1 MEKTLL
7 NITMTDVGVEAYV
20 SFEDSLE
27 RFAVAMSLASLLFKD
42 RELTRMLA
50 HMTEKVRRNPEEFE
64 KHIVTVKGG
73 IPWDNKPN
81 QK

>member
-7 NITMTDVGVEAYV
+7 NITMTDVGTEAYV
-20 SFEDSLE
+20 HVEDSLE
-27 RFAVAMSLASLLFKD
+27 RFAVAMSLASLLHKD
-42 RELTRMLA
+42 RELLRMFA
-50 HMTEKVRRNPEEFE
+50 YMTEKFRLNPEEAE
-64 KHIVTVKGG
+64 KNIVTVKGE

>member
-7 NITMTDVGVEAYV
+7 NITMTDVGAEAYV
-20 SFEDSLE
+20 SYEDSLE
-27 RFAVAMSLASLLFKD
+27 RFAVARSLASLLYKD
-42 RELTRMLA
+42 LELLMML
-50 HMTEKVRRNPEEFE
+50 EKISRNPEEFE
-64 KHIVTVKGG
+64 KKIVTVKGE

>member
-7 NITMTDVGVEAYV
+7 EITKTDVGTETNVHL
-20 SFEDSLE
+20 EDSRE
-27 RFAVAMSLASLLFKD
+27 RIAVALSLASLLFKD
-42 RELTRMLA
+42 RELLMMLGY
-50 HMTEKVRRNPEEFE
+50 MSEKISRNPEEFE
-64 KHIVTVKGG
+64 KKIITVKGG

>member
-7 NITMTDVGVEAYV
+7 NITMTDVGTEAYV
-20 SFEDSLE
+20 HFEDSLE

-42 RELTRMLA
+42 DELIRMLA
-50 HMTEKVRRNPEEFE
+50 YIAEKNLLNPGEFE
-64 KHIVTVKGG
+64 KKIVTVKGG

>member
-7 NITMTDVGVEAYV
+7 NITMTDVGAEAYV

-50 HMTEKVRRNPEEFE
+50 HMTEKIRLNPEEFE
-64 KHIVTVKGG
+64 KEIITVKGG

>member
-27 RFAVAMSLASLLFKD
+27 RFAVATSLASLLFKD
-42 RELTRMLA
+42 RELTMMLA
-50 HMTEKVRRNPEEFE
+50 HETEEIHLNPEEYE
-64 KHIVTVKGG
+64 KDIVTVKGG

>member
-7 NITMTDVGVEAYV
+7 NITKTDVGVEVYV

-27 RFAVAMSLASLLFKD
+27 RFAVAMSLDSLLFKD
-42 RELTRMLA
+42 CELLMMLV
-50 HMTEKVRRNPEEFE
+50 KISRNPEEFE
-64 KHIVTVKGG
+64 KKIITFKGG